1 MAKILLKGAT
11 LVNEGKEFVADVLID
26 GKRISK
32 IASSISVDGAVQ
44 EINCEGLHLLPGCI
58 DDQVHFR
65 EPGLTHKANIQSE
78 SRAAVAG
85 GITSFMEM
93 PNTVPNTL
101 TQELLEAK
109 YQRASEVSPANY
121 SFFMGASNDNYDEVM
136 KTNIQDVCGVK
147 IFMGSSTGNML
158 VDNTRTLEHLFA
170 NVPMLIAT
178 HCEDEATIRKN
189 LEEYKEKYGED
200 IPMSAHPLIR
210 SAEACYLSSSKAVEL
225 AKKNNT
231 RLHILHISTGI
242 ETELFRNDIPLEQ
255 KRITAEACVHH
266 LWFSDADYE
275 KKGAWIKWNPAV
287 KRAEDRD
294 QIWQALLDNRID
306 VIATDHAPHT
316 IEEKQQKYLHAPS
329 GGPLVQHALSAMLDA
344 SANGKIPL
352 ARVVEKMAHAVAVCF
367 NIKERGFLRE
377 GYFADLVLVDLNKKS
392 TVTKDS
398 ILYQCGWSP
407 FEGITFSS
415 SIEKTFVNGDVVYEN
430 GQLTGSK
437 PGERMLFDR

>member
-26 GKRISK
+26 GERISR
-32 IASSISVDGAVQ
+32 IDSSIAVDGSVE
-44 EINCEGLHLLPGCI
+44 EISCEGLHLLPGCI

-65 EPGLTHKANIQSE
+65 EPGLTHKANLESE
-78 SRAAVAG
+78 SKAAVAG

-101 TQELLEAK
+101 NQELLEAK
-109 YQRASEVSPANY
+109 YQRAAEVSPANY

-158 VDNTRTLEHLFA
+158 VDNTDTLEHLFA

-189 LEEYKEKYGED
+189 LETYKEQYGED

-210 SAEACYLSSSKAVEL
+210 SAEACYLSSSRAVEL
-225 AKKNNT
+225 AKKHDT

-255 KRITAEACVHH
+255 KRITSEACIHH
-266 LWFSDADYE
+266 LWFSDADYDS
-275 KKGAWIKWNPAV
+275 KGTWIKWNPAV
-287 KRAEDRD
+287 KTAADRE

-316 IEEKQQKYLHAPS
+316 IEEKQQKYLQAPS
-329 GGPLVQHALSAMLDA
+329 GGPLVQHALLAMLDA

-352 ARVVEKMAHAVAVCF
+352 VRVVEKMAHAVATCF
-367 NIKERGFLRE
+367 QIRERGFLRE
-377 GYFADLVLVDLNKKS
+377 GYFADLVLVDLKKKS
-392 TVTKDS
+392 TVTKES
-398 ILYQCGWSP
+398 LLYHCGWSP
-407 FEGITFSS
+407 FEGTTFSS
-415 SIEKTFVNGDVVYEN
+415 SIEKTFVNGKLVYDN
-430 GQLTGSK
+430 GQLTGVK
-437 PGERMLFDR
+437 GGQRLLFNR